1 MTFGDWRIP
10 GAPFLYFCVSIQYA
24 SVQAVIFDS
33 CAIVLS
39 DLPSGSV
46 RTDRFEGLQDEAIPV
61 ANGGGMR
68 RVICF
73 GVLILAATLMPMG
86 ALAQA
91 LASKSQTQDDNLR
104 ADIELLRSDVRANAA
119 KIITVMMQLDDKDAA
134 VFWPIYRDYESELS
148 KLYDE
153 KVAGIMDYADHYLQ
167 MTDAKADDLATR
179 ALQWEDQRTDLKKKY
194 YERFKKAL
202 SPITAARFLQIENQ
216 ILMLVD
222 LQVASSLPIIEASE
236 TSKEGGRNE
245 STKIDLASSSAR

>member
-1 MTFGDWRIP
+1 
-10 GAPFLYFCVSIQYA
+10 
-24 SVQAVIFDS
+24 
-33 CAIVLS
+33 
-39 DLPSGSV
+39 
-46 RTDRFEGLQDEAIPV
+46 
-61 ANGGGMR
+61 MR
-68 RVICF
+68 RVIFF

-86 ALAQA
+86 ALAQV
-91 LASKSQTQDDNLR
+91 LASKSDTQDQNLR
-104 ADIELLRSDVRANAA
+104 ADIELLRSDVRANTAE
-119 KIITVMMQLDDKDAA
+119 IVRVMMQLDDKDAA

-153 KVAGIMDYADHYLQ
+153 KVAGIMDYADNYLQ

-179 ALQWEDQRTDLKKKY
+179 ALQWEDQRTNLKKKY

-222 LQVASSLPIIEASE
+222 LQVASSLPIIESSE

>member
-1 MTFGDWRIP
+1 
-10 GAPFLYFCVSIQYA
+10 
-24 SVQAVIFDS
+24 
-33 CAIVLS
+33 
-39 DLPSGSV
+39 
-46 RTDRFEGLQDEAIPV
+46 
-61 ANGGGMR
+61 MR
-68 RVICF
+68 RVIFF
-73 GVLILAATLMPMG
+73 GVLILAATLMPVG
-86 ALAQA
+86 ALAQV
-91 LASKSQTQDDNLR
+91 LASKSDTQDQNLR
-104 ADIELLRSDVRANAA
+104 ADIELLRSDVRANTAE
-119 KIITVMMQLDDKDAA
+119 IIRVMMQLDDKDAA

-153 KVAGIMDYADHYLQ
+153 KVAGIMDYADHYLE

-222 LQVASSLPIIEASE
+222 LQVASSLPIIESSE
-236 TSKEGGRNE
+236 TSQEGGRNE

>member
-1 MTFGDWRIP
+1 
-10 GAPFLYFCVSIQYA
+10 
-24 SVQAVIFDS
+24 
-33 CAIVLS
+33 
-39 DLPSGSV
+39 
-46 RTDRFEGLQDEAIPV
+46 
-61 ANGGGMR
+61 MR
-68 RVICF
+68 RVIFF

-86 ALAQA
+86 ALAQV
-91 LASKSQTQDDNLR
+91 LASKSDTQDQNLR
-104 ADIELLRSDVRANAA
+104 ADIELLRSDVRANTAE
-119 KIITVMMQLDDKDAA
+119 IIRVMMQLDDKDAA

-153 KVAGIMDYADHYLQ
+153 KVAGIMDYADNYLQ

-179 ALQWEDQRTDLKKKY
+179 ALQWEDQRTNLKKKY

-202 SPITAARFLQIENQ
+202 SPISAARFLQIENQ

-222 LQVASSLPIIEASE
+222 LQVASSLPIIESSE

>member
-1 MTFGDWRIP
+1 
-10 GAPFLYFCVSIQYA
+10 
-24 SVQAVIFDS
+24 
-33 CAIVLS
+33 
-39 DLPSGSV
+39 
-46 RTDRFEGLQDEAIPV
+46 
-61 ANGGGMR
+61 MR
-68 RVICF
+68 RVIFF
-73 GVLILAATLMPMG
+73 GVLILAATLMPVG
-86 ALAQA
+86 ALAQV
-91 LASKSQTQDDNLR
+91 LASKSDTQDQNLR
-104 ADIELLRSDVRANAA
+104 ADIELLRSDVRANTAE
-119 KIITVMMQLDDKDAA
+119 IIRVMMQLDDKDAA

-153 KVAGIMDYADHYLQ
+153 KVAGIMDYADNYLQ

-179 ALQWEDQRTDLKKKY
+179 ALQWEDQRTNLKKKY

-222 LQVASSLPIIEASE
+222 LQVASSLPIIESSE

>member
-1 MTFGDWRIP
+1 
-10 GAPFLYFCVSIQYA
+10 
-24 SVQAVIFDS
+24 
-33 CAIVLS
+33 
-39 DLPSGSV
+39 
-46 RTDRFEGLQDEAIPV
+46 
-61 ANGGGMR
+61 MR
-68 RVICF
+68 RVIFF
-73 GVLILAATLMPMG
+73 GVLILAATLMPVG
-86 ALAQA
+86 ALAQV
-91 LASKSQTQDDNLR
+91 LASKSDTQDQNLR
-104 ADIELLRSDVRANAA
+104 ADIELLRSDVRANTAE
-119 KIITVMMQLDDKDAA
+119 IIRVMMQLDDKDAA

-222 LQVASSLPIIEASE
+222 LQVASSLPIIESSE
-236 TSKEGGRNE
+236 TSQEGGRNE

>member
-1 MTFGDWRIP
+1 
-10 GAPFLYFCVSIQYA
+10 
-24 SVQAVIFDS
+24 
-33 CAIVLS
+33 
-39 DLPSGSV
+39 
-46 RTDRFEGLQDEAIPV
+46 
-61 ANGGGMR
+61 MR
-68 RVICF
+68 RVIFF

-86 ALAQA
+86 ALAQV
-91 LASKSQTQDDNLR
+91 LASKSDTQDQNLR
-104 ADIELLRSDVRANAA
+104 ADIELLRSDVRANTAE
-119 KIITVMMQLDDKDAA
+119 IVRVMMQLDDKDAA

-222 LQVASSLPIIEASE
+222 LQVASSLPIIESSE

>member
-1 MTFGDWRIP
+1 
-10 GAPFLYFCVSIQYA
+10 
-24 SVQAVIFDS
+24 
-33 CAIVLS
+33 
-39 DLPSGSV
+39 
-46 RTDRFEGLQDEAIPV
+46 
-61 ANGGGMR
+61 MR
-68 RVICF
+68 RVIFF

-86 ALAQA
+86 ALAQV
-91 LASKSQTQDDNLR
+91 LASKSDTQDQNLR
-104 ADIELLRSDVRANAA
+104 ADIELLRSDVRANTAE
-119 KIITVMMQLDDKDAA
+119 IIRVMMQLDDKDAA

-153 KVAGIMDYADHYLQ
+153 KVAGIMDYADNYLQ

-179 ALQWEDQRTDLKKKY
+179 ALQWEDQRTNLKKKY

-222 LQVASSLPIIEASE
+222 LQVASSLPIIESSE

-245 STKIDLASSSAR
+245 STKVDLASSSAR

>member
-1 MTFGDWRIP
+1 
-10 GAPFLYFCVSIQYA
+10 
-24 SVQAVIFDS
+24 
-33 CAIVLS
+33 
-39 DLPSGSV
+39 
-46 RTDRFEGLQDEAIPV
+46 
-61 ANGGGMR
+61 MR
-68 RVICF
+68 RVIFF

-86 ALAQA
+86 ALAQV
-91 LASKSQTQDDNLR
+91 LASKSDTQDQNLR
-104 ADIELLRSDVRANAA
+104 ADIELLRSDVRANTAE
-119 KIITVMMQLDDKDAA
+119 IIRVMMQLDDKDAA

-153 KVAGIMDYADHYLQ
+153 KVAGIMDYADNYLQ

-179 ALQWEDQRTDLKKKY
+179 ALQWEDQRTNLKKKY

-222 LQVASSLPIIEASE
+222 LQVASSLPIIESSE